1 MRWEYLFYCSGCN
14 AILFE
19 AIALGEGGSDF
30 FRRAFVNLEPEVL
43 SGTQMQQ
50 VLRRFHS
57 LRSFLPANHIGLK
70 WNQASQML
78 VNGQAAMQ
86 LMGDWVKGELTEP
99 GNQAIRCRGVT
110 K

>member
-1 MRWEYLFYCSGCN
+1 
-14 AILFE
+14 
-19 AIALGEGGSDF
+19 
-30 FRRAFVNLEPEVL
+30 
-43 SGTQMQQ
+43 MQQ

-86 LMGDWVKGELTEP
+86 LMGDWVKGGAHRAGKPSHSMFKQPPTAGKFSYNLDSF
-99 GNQAIRCRGVT
+99 GAIPAAGCGARPSSAAVC
-110 K
+110 